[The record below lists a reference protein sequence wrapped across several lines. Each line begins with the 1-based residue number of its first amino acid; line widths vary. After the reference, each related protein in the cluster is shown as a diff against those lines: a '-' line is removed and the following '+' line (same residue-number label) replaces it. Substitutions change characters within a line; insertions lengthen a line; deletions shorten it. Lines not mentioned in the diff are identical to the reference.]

1 MNSMI
6 RQHHLRIP
14 DVKAFLRTFERNKPL
29 SPDEWAGKESVLYE
43 PGYLLF
49 CLEPVAA
56 PAGLSSFSKR
66 GEEVGETF
74 RVKDLCVVVSKD
86 DGKCVAVVVTASAYE
101 FRVLDTLLLEKA
113 MK

>member
-14 DVKAFLRTFERNKPL
+14 DVKAFLRTFDRHRPL
-29 SPDEWAGKESVLYE
+29 SPDEWAGRESCLYD
-43 PGYLLF
+43 PGYLIF

-66 GEEVGETF
+66 GEDQGETF
-74 RVKDLCVVVSKD
+74 RVKDFCVVISKEEGKCMAVVVSP
-86 DGKCVAVVVTASAYE
+86 S
-101 FRVLDTLLLEKA
+101 RI
-113 MK
+113 